1 MHAMNSRSSLNYA
14 HKALCR
20 NRCSSSGGRTTLG
33 NHRRSSRERERRGN
47 GVTPGGRFLGWSTSP
62 DFPVSV
68 AAKQVAA
75 GWGVVDDVF
84 NGERMIF
91 IPVGGSAYV
100 SADNHLY
107 AIWE

>member
-1 MHAMNSRSSLNYA
+1 M
-14 HKALCR
+14 
-20 NRCSSSGGRTTLG
+20 
-33 NHRRSSRERERRGN
+33 
-47 GVTPGGRFLGWSTSP
+47 
-62 DFPVSV
+62 SV